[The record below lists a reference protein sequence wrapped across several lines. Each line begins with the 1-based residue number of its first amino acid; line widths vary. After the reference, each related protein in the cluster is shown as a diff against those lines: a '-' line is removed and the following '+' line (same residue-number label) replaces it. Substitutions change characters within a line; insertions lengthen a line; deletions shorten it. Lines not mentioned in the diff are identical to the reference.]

1 MHTPEL
7 WDLYD
12 ADRRITGET
21 HIRGQKIPDG
31 RYHLA
36 VHVWIYNSNGEF
48 LISQRAASRPVYP
61 LFWETTGGSVTNG
74 ENSLTGAVREAI
86 EEVGVTLDPARG
98 RIIESR
104 RRDHYRDFLDIW
116 LFSCDDGPHLD
127 LAETPDEVADCRWMT
142 PAEICDLCDA
152 GQFVHSKQEFLE
164 LILPAS
170 KG

>member
-61 LFWETTGGSVTNG
+61 LFWETTGGSVTKG

-86 EEVGVTLDPARG
+86 EEVGVTLDPTRG

>member
-61 LFWETTGGSVTNG
+61 LFWETTGGSVTKG